1 MCNVAIINRFDF
13 IEGIYDIHIKL
24 AKIPF
29 LDCEP
34 HLNHHEVDEYETL
47 FVSQIMSTPVVTLK
61 KIEKVSNIIM
71 ILQNE
76 THNGFP
82 VVDLSDENDST
93 SGEII
98 EREAQSDLV
107 TATLAANGNGAFYKN
122 YDQNAS
128 YTNLMRDFGNLDEA
142 GFTTAQEPSTPGPQR
157 SVSMNTMAGSSSN
170 QNLNQ
175 TNGQASNYRVQMKH
189 YQRRRNY
196 GKLRGFVLRWQL
208 IVMLEKKIFNET
220 CETSYPRLNLDIF
233 RDAYPRYPDIQ
244 SVICKL
250 TSQEMEYTIDLNHV
264 MNPSPY
270 SVAYNFTFNR
280 TFRLFRALGLR
291 HLCVVDDRNQVV
303 GIITRKDIANFQVL
317 LYKGR
322 KYIQKYSDTIND
334 RLS

>member
-1 MCNVAIINRFDF
+1 M
-13 IEGIYDIHIKL
+13 HIKL

-34 HLNHHEVDEYETL
+34 HLSHHEVDEYETL
-47 FVSQIMSTPVVTLK
+47 FVSQIMSTPVVTLN

-82 VVDLSDENDST
+82 VVDL
-93 SGEII
+93 GEDG
-98 EREAQSDLV
+98 E
-107 TATLAANGNGAFYKN
+107 LAAEPASPTSQQSNGFNSKIG
-122 YDQNAS
+122 DPNAS
-128 YTNLMRDFGNLDEA
+128 YTNLLRDFGNLDEA
-142 GFTTAQEPSTPGPQR
+142 GFESANEASMMN
-157 SVSMNTMAGSSSN
+157 SAVSMDTVAASN
-170 QNLNQ
+170 NHLNE
-175 TNGQASNYRVQMKH
+175 NGFPASNYRTQMKSS
-189 YQRRRNY
+189 QRRRHY

-208 IVMLEKKIFNET
+208 IVMLEYKIFNET
-220 CETSYPRLNLDIF
+220 CETSYPRMNLNIF
-233 RDAYPRYPDIQ
+233 RDAYPRYPGIQ
-244 SVICKL
+244 SVISKL

-291 HLCVVDDRNQVV
+291 HLCVVNDRNLVV